1 MCKYCE
7 FDELENCNKVASDV
21 IEVTIG
27 SRKLEDHILN
37 VFMIKNG
44 DGRID
49 LYSGY
54 SIDGDNDVAKVRVPI
69 MFCPF
74 CGRTLEH

>member
-7 FDELENCNKVASDV
+7 FEELENCNKVGSDV
-21 IEVTIG
+21 IEVTMG

-37 VFMIKNG
+37 VFMIKNA
-44 DGRID
+44 DEKID

-54 SIDGDNDVAKVRVPI
+54 NIDGDNDVASVRVPI
-69 MFCPF
+69 AFCPF
-74 CGRTLEH
+74 CGRKLND